1 MRTSGRLKGTICF
14 PLLRSVLKQSC
25 VGQPLRMGKT
35 KRCLPAL
42 QLRSFKRKAAME
54 NNNPSTVRHHQAPT
68 ICTNKHKNKQIVHYL
83 LLKSIMCNFFIFL
96 IMVLCDAWIGSL
108 ATSPFLATTT
118 NRQKT
123 ESALKSTWVEKLKGL
138 GRGAGYNDNLVGM
151 ILSLQFHFLQLH
163 RFALSAWMKVNLQE
177 TSHLFYVQLTFP

>member
-1 MRTSGRLKGTICF
+1 
-14 PLLRSVLKQSC
+14 
-25 VGQPLRMGKT
+25 MGKT
-35 KRCLPAL
+35 KRWWPAL
-42 QLRSFKRKAAME
+42 QLRYFKRKAAME

-96 IMVLCDAWIGSL
+96 IMVLCDAWMGSL

-118 NRQKT
+118 NHQKT

-138 GRGAGYNDNLVGM
+138 CEEQGVM
-151 ILSLQFHFLQLH
+151 ITLLGWSFRFGSIFSSCIASLSLHEW
-163 RFALSAWMKVNLQE
+163 R
-177 TSHLFYVQLTFP
+177 